1 MNLCIYGSL
10 KLEQACSNFKEHL
23 DMMLL
28 QIEQACTNLREYLN
42 MMLLQI
48 EQACTNLQEHI
59 YSLNIRKQQKGCNR
73 NSFTTF
79 LLQPFYLCFLASIPK
94 THN

>member
-10 KLEQACSNFKEHL
+10 KLEQAC
-23 DMMLL
+23 
-28 QIEQACTNLREYLN
+28 TNLREYLD

-73 NSFTTF
+73 NEITSF
-79 LLQPFYLCFLASIPK
+79 LLQPFCLCFLASIPK

>member
-28 QIEQACTNLREYLN
+28 QIEQACSILREYLD
-42 MMLLQI
+42 MMLL
-48 EQACTNLQEHI
+48 
-59 YSLNIRKQQKGCNR
+59 
-73 NSFTTF
+73 
-79 LLQPFYLCFLASIPK
+79 
-94 THN
+94 

>member
-10 KLEQACSNFKEHL
+10 KLEQACTNLREYL
-23 DMMLL
+23 DMMFL

-73 NSFTTF
+73 NGITSF
-79 LLQPFYLCFLASIPK
+79 LLQPF
-94 THN
+94 

>member
-48 EQACTNLQEHI
+48 EQACTNLQEYL
-59 YSLNIRKQQKGCNR
+59 YSLNIRKIYKRAVTEMRLPHFCY
-73 NSFTTF
+73 S
-79 LLQPFYLCFLASIPK
+79 PFVCAF
-94 THN
+94 